1 MRKAR
6 LILAHV
12 LDFIDDRVINHRL
25 YPWFCN
31 ICYEV
36 WPDDSGPLSIVVGCS
51 HTCWICDKLGWS
63 A

>member
-1 MRKAR
+1 MRIAR
-6 LILAHV
+6 LILAHA

-31 ICYEV
+31 ICYDV
-36 WPDDSGPLSIVVGCS
+36 WPDDSGPLSG
-51 HTCWICDKLGWS
+51 HTCWMCDKMEWS